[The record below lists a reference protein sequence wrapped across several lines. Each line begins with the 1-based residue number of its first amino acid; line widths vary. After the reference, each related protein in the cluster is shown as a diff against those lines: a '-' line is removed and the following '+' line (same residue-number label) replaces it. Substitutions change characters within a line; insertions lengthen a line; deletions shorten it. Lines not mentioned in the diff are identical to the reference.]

1 MLIIQLILDI
11 LLFTSLG
18 ISVNQSINEGG
29 DSMELLARYIIL
41 FICITFSLSHI
52 YLLILQL
59 C

>member
-1 MLIIQLILDI
+1 MLKVQLILDI
-11 LLFTSLG
+11 LLFTSFG

-29 DSMELLARYIIL
+29 DGMELLARDIIL